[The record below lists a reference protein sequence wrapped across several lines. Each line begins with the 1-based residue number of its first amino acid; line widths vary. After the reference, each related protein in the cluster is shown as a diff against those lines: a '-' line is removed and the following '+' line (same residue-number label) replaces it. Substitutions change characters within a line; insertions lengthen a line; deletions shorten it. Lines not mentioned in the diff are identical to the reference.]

1 MPRTRAR
8 LERATAEAEAEA
20 WLDSLDPK
28 TTPADRIEDLRAVA
42 SAGERVATAEKD
54 VAAAVVKARKNGR
67 SWAMIG
73 RSLGISAQA
82 AHQRYG
88 TVERKPAT
96 KKAPAKKVAAK
107 KAAARLPSRA
117 RVHA

>member
-1 MPRTRAR
+1 MPRTRAQ
-8 LERATAEAEAEA
+8 LEKAAAEAEA

-42 SAGERVATAEKD
+42 SAGERVAIAEKD
-54 VAAAVVKARKNGR
+54 VAAAVANARKNGR

-88 TVERKPAT
+88 VPVRKPPT
-96 KKAPAKKVAAK
+96 KKAAPK
-107 KAAARLPSRA
+107 KAVARIPSRR
-117 RVHA
+117 RVSA